1 MNCFTAHISMMKFE
15 GIRLLKIL
23 WRHFAMSL
31 IHYLLAHLILIVSLH
46 LQLKDHFERELGW
59 LVHTPSPRS
68 TDKHAAAAW
77 NDIIDIR
84 AATNNH
90 LIGPMPLTDFTDL
103 ILISSEMEYCCGVS
117 APAPEMATDSG
128 MSPWPSVT
136 QNNNKQQCQQSISRQ
151 ESCGCSVKASR

>member
-1 MNCFTAHISMMKFE
+1 MHRITQKVQGA
-15 GIRLLKIL
+15 G
-23 WRHFAMSL
+23 
-31 IHYLLAHLILIVSLH
+31 
-46 LQLKDHFERELGW
+46 
-59 LVHTPSPRS
+59 
-68 TDKHAAAAW
+68 

-90 LIGPMPLTDFTDL
+90 LIGPMLLADFTDL

-136 QNNNKQQCQQSISRQ
+136 QNNNTTMPTINI
-151 ESCGCSVKASR
+151 